1 MLDEAEWAQ
10 LQPELSGIISSI
22 KRHREYHH
30 SSSIEEARANAIKD
44 PALELYFKLTG
55 FEETNIDALWHHRIS
70 LYGEPCPECSKPL
83 RTKVA
88 RFCAECGWKKSNPAL
103 NNDAPKD
110 GAPVS

>member
-10 LQPELSGIISSI
+10 LQPELSGFMSSI
-22 KRHREYHH
+22 KRHREYHN
-30 SSSIEEARANAIKD
+30 SSSIEEARANANMD
-44 PALELYFKLTG
+44 PALEIYFKLTG
-55 FEETNIDALWHHRIS
+55 FKETNIDALWHHRIS
-70 LYGEPCPECSKPL
+70 LYGEPCPECGKPL
-83 RTKVA
+83 RTHVA